1 MSESA
6 KKEEADGEEGEDGKG
21 AEEYEPDV
29 AFAPVI
35 PLPALVDVTTGEE
48 EENVLFS
55 ERAFLYR
62 FVADTKEWKEKGRG
76 EMKILEHKTTGR
88 ARLLMRREQVL
99 KVCCNHVITASLALK
114 PLQTSDRTWTWTAQ
128 DFSEGELSQEMFA
141 LKFKT
146 SEQAQKFRKIF
157 EEAQTQEKP
166 KEAAAKAETKTTEAK
181 ASETK
186 SLFDQFKPK
195 EGSWECGGC
204 FVRNPAEVTK
214 CPACET
220 LKPGTTAPASAGF
233 TLTSSGFKFGTS
245 FKNFV

>member
-1 MSESA
+1 
-6 KKEEADGEEGEDGKG
+6 
-21 AEEYEPDV
+21 
-29 AFAPVI
+29 
-35 PLPALVDVTTGEE
+35 VTTGEE

-55 ERAFLYR
+55 ERSFLYR

-88 ARLLMRREQVL
+88 KRLLMRREQVL

-128 DFSEGELSQEMFA
+128 DFSEGERTQEMFA

-146 SEQAQKFRKIF
+146 LEQAQKFKKIF
-157 EEAQTQEKP
+157 EEAQTKEKP
-166 KEAAAKAETKTTEAK
+166 KEVAKPETEM
-181 ASETK
+181 K

-204 FVRNPAEVTK
+204 FIRNPAEVTK
-214 CPACET
+214 CLACET
-220 LKPGTTAPASAGF
+220 LKPGTTAPATSGP
-233 TLTSSGFKFGTS
+233 TLKSSGFKFGTS
-245 FKNFV
+245 PF